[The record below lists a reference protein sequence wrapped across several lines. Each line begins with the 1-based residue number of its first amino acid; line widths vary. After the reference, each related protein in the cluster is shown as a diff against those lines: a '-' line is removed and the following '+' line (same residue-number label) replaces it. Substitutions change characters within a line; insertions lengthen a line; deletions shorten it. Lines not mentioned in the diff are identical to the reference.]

1 MDTPPA
7 RSEPFAAR
15 PQPFRRLRIRLRHSL
30 ERLGRPGTSLLDS
43 WRRFKWIVSI
53 VRRRLALLGRP
64 ASNRLAKLG
73 IDVDELFWLDPSAI
87 EFCSLCEFGLHEYK
101 GQVVDGDWDRSR
113 KRFDDLDVCVAIDHV
128 CVRGGKWED
137 TVFYRRFL
145 DRVSAGEPLWE
156 CRNEDDVKRRLASVN
171 SLFHS
176 IRQNGFR
183 TQKDL
188 TGPGAPWRGDDEIAI
203 CIGREGDAL
212 FSDGAH
218 RLAAA
223 KLLKLHQ
230 IPVKVSVR
238 HPKWIAFRQELLMY
252 AEELGGRLYQPALHF
267 DLRGIPAFQNCEDRF
282 NAIRGALPL
291 ARGVLLD
298 IGANIGYFC
307 HRFEEEGFTCF
318 AAENWLRELYF
329 LRMLKQ
335 ASKRRFAII
344 DDSVLTS
351 QQIRTMRFDV
361 VLALNVFHHFLKTK
375 GQYDLFVDLL
385 HHLNTDLMYF
395 EPHQPDEPQMREAF
409 RNFSN
414 DDFVSFVQH
423 HTGLAHS
430 RKIAHVFDGRSIF
443 ELRR

>member
-7 RSEPFAAR
+7 RSEPAAPR
-15 PQPFRRLRIRLRHSL
+15 HQLFHELRKRLHHALDH
-30 ERLGRPGTSLLDS
+30 LGRPGVLLLDG
-43 WRRFKWIVSI
+43 WRRFRWIVNL
-53 VRRRLALLGRP
+53 VRRRFAILVRPSLHDLAR
-64 ASNRLAKLG
+64 LG
-73 IDVDELFWLDPSAI
+73 IDVDDLFWFEPSAI
-87 EFCSLCEFGLHEYK
+87 EFCSLQEFGLREYK

-113 KRFDDLDVCVAIDHV
+113 KKFDDLDVCVAMDHV

-137 TVFYRRFL
+137 TIFYRRFL
-145 DRVSAGEPLWE
+145 DRVNAGEPLWG
-156 CRNEDDVKRRLASVN
+156 CRDEDDVKRRLATVDA
-171 SLFHS
+171 LFHS

-188 TGPGAPWRGDDEIAI
+188 NGPGAPWRGDDEIAI
-203 CIGREGDAL
+203 CVGREGDAL

-267 DLRGIPAFQNCEDRF
+267 DLRGIPAFQDCDDRF

-291 ARGVLLD
+291 DGGVLLD

-307 HRFEEEGFTCF
+307 HRFEEEGFRCF

-329 LRMLKQ
+329 LRKLKQ
-335 ASKRRFAII
+335 ASKRQFAII
-344 DDSVLTS
+344 DESVLTS

-375 GQYDLFVDLL
+375 ERYDLFVDLL

-409 RNFSN
+409 KNFSN

-423 HTGLAHS
+423 NTGLGHS
-430 RKIAHVFDGRSIF
+430 RKIADVFDGRSIF